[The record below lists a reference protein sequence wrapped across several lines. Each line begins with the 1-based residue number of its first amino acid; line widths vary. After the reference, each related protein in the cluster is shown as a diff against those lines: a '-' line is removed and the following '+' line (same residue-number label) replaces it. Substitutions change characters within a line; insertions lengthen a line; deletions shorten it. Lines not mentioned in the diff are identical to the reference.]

1 MKKLT
6 DIERQMV
13 EDNHN
18 LIYWYANKK
27 NLDLD
32 EWYDLLAI
40 ELCKTV
46 RKYNQDRG
54 SLSTYFK
61 LRADIMVYRKLQEKY
76 RSGELYDYEIDES
89 QHCDEAV
96 EVFDKVDSDIALES
110 LLDSLETDRD
120 RLIIKMKLDGYTQKE
135 IAEETGLTQQ
145 GVGWVLRRV
154 RERLDADR

>member
-1 MKKLT
+1 MRKLT
-6 DIERQMV
+6 DKERQMV
-13 EDNHN
+13 EDNEK

-27 NLDLD
+27 NLDID
-32 EWYDLLAI
+32 EWYGLLAI

-46 RKYNQDRG
+46 RKYNPDRG

-61 LRADIMVYRKLQEKY
+61 LRADIMVYRKMQEKY

-89 QHCDEAV
+89 QHEDESV
-96 EVFDKVDSDIALES
+96 EVFDKVDSDIALED

-145 GVGWVLRRV
+145 GVGWVLRKV
-154 RERLDADR
+154 RERLDANR

>member
-1 MKKLT
+1 MRKLT
-6 DIERQMV
+6 DKERQMV
-13 EDNHN
+13 EDNEK

-32 EWYDLLAI
+32 EWYGLLAI

-46 RKYNQDRG
+46 RKYNPDRG

-61 LRADIMVYRKLQEKY
+61 LRADIMVYRKMQEKY

-89 QHCDEAV
+89 QHEDESV
-96 EVFDKVDSDIALES
+96 EVFDKVDSDIALED
-110 LLDSLETDRD
+110 LLESLETDRG
-120 RLIIKMKLDGYTQKE
+120 RIIIRMKLDGYTQKE

-145 GVGWVLRRV
+145 GVGWVLRKV
-154 RERLDADR
+154 RERLDANR

>member
-1 MKKLT
+1 MRKLT
-6 DIERQMV
+6 DKERQMV
-13 EDNHN
+13 EDNEK

-32 EWYDLLAI
+32 EWYGLLAI

-46 RKYNQDRG
+46 RKYNPDRG

-61 LRADIMVYRKLQEKY
+61 LRADIMVYRKMQEKY

-89 QHCDEAV
+89 QHEDESV
-96 EVFDKVDSDIALES
+96 EVFDKVDSDIALED
-110 LLDSLETDRD
+110 LLESLETDRD
-120 RLIIKMKLDGYTQKE
+120 RIIIRMKLDSYTQKE

-145 GVGWVLRRV
+145 GVGWVLRKV
-154 RERLDADR
+154 RERLDANR